1 MKANIYKLKTL
12 QVKLKPYIKNGWKHT
27 TFEDTETVKHEFYQ
41 YKAQFW

>member
-12 QVKLKPYIKNGWKHT
+12 QVKLKPYIKNGWK
-27 TFEDTETVKHEFYQ
+27 TFGDTVTVKHEFHQ